1 MNTRH
6 APGAKPVELPRYSLG
21 EEIANAVTHGVGALL
36 AIAGLTVLCVFAVI
50 YGELKHLLA
59 CIVFGAAMILCFTT
73 STLYHAIPLER
84 ARRVLRALDH
94 AAIFVLIAGTFTPI
108 LLLNVGGVAG
118 WVMLVFIWLVAIS
131 GIVARLVLKGRYH
144 NLFVAG
150 YLAMGGSA
158 FFVIK
163 PLIAGLA
170 PGGLALLVGGGA
182 TYAIGVIFYKW
193 RRLPYSHAVWHG
205 FVLAGC
211 ALHFFTVLLYSI
223 PDAVPLRS

>member
-1 MNTRH
+1 MSAR
-6 APGAKPVELPRYSLG
+6 APAELPRYSLG

-36 AIAGLTVLCVFAVI
+36 AIAGLAVLCAFAAV
-50 YGELKHLLA
+50 YGETRHLLA
-59 CIVFGAAMILCFTT
+59 CIVFGVAMIACFTT
-73 STLYHAIPLER
+73 STLYHAIPIES

-94 AAIFVLIAGTFTPI
+94 SAIFLLIA
-108 LLLNVGGVAG
+108 
-118 WVMLVFIWLVAIS
+118 
-131 GIVARLVLKGRYH
+131 GIVARLLLKGRHH

-163 PLIAGLA
+163 PLIESLPAA
-170 PGGLALLVGGGA
+170 GLALLLGGGA
-182 TYAIGVIFYKW
+182 TYAVGVIFYKW

-211 ALHFFTVLLYSI
+211 ALHFFTVLLYVI
-223 PDAVPLRS
+223 PDAVSACT

>member
-1 MNTRH
+1 MTRNQ
-6 APGAKPVELPRYSLG
+6 APTTAPDLPRYSIG
-21 EEIANAVTHGVGALL
+21 EEVANAITHGVGALL
-36 AIAGLTVLCVFAVI
+36 AIAGLAVLCAFAAVH
-50 YGELKHLLA
+50 GELKHLLA
-59 CIVFGAAMILCFTT
+59 CIVFGSAMIVCFTT

-94 AAIFVLIAGTFTPI
+94 AAIFLLIAGTFTPI
-108 LLLNVGGVAG
+108 LLIKVGGWAG
-118 WVMLVFIWLVAIS
+118 WTMLSFIWLVAIA
-131 GIVARLVLKGRYH
+131 GIVARLLLKGRYH

-163 PLIAGLA
+163 PLIDSLPTA
-170 PGGLALLVGGGA
+170 GLALLLGGGA

-211 ALHFFTVLLYSI
+211 ALHFFTVLLYVI
-223 PDAVPLRS
+223 PDTVSICT